1 MQVPSGMMASA
12 AAALL
17 LAGGGLA
24 HADRQVRPAQP
35 PTFRSGIEV
44 VSIDVG
50 VVDRQGQPLRGLGP
64 GDFTVS
70 VGGQPR
76 RVVSAEFVDVAGAQ
90 AHLKASSDSVPVS
103 TNEGG
108 GIGRLFVFIVDQS
121 TLDPGSARNVARAA
135 SRFFPRLTFSDR
147 SALMLMPVGQGVGFT
162 WAHDR
167 VRDALQRV
175 SGMSSPINT
184 WEFGSLAEAR
194 DIANRN
200 GLALR
205 SVGER
210 ECRTSPFAGGGGGG
224 GGGGG
229 ILGGPT
235 APGQG
240 GAPGTAPPAGGNTP
254 GGGAGGGGTPS
265 GGGATGTGT
274 RQPRT
279 GSSTGFGGDAC
290 MSNIQMQAESTWRIA
305 EMTSMS
311 SLSSLRQM
319 LGALGR
325 VRGDKTIILI
335 SGGWPMDDRE
345 ETSTMS
351 TVAAEAAAARAT
363 VFTIFVPVSS
373 FSADRR
379 MVSSAPSR
387 DQFLHSGPLETLAGM
402 TGGGTFRAEVNAE
415 AAFDR
420 LGRELAGFYRVGV
433 EKNPSDL
440 AAKARHMKVQVAR
453 SGVTVRARELFD
465 VRTYEDRDW
474 AARLASAIDAP
485 IPATSVGLRVTSY
498 LAPDPEDGTRFKLVI
513 AGEASRLQP
522 GEATFQLVL
531 RDMEGR
537 KVLSGDQPL
546 GEAAGS
552 VMPFSTSIPVAPGS
566 YIVRLAVMDGE
577 GRVGS
582 VDHRVEA
589 RAVTLGSLAGSGPV
603 LVRVPSGPDPEPR
616 VALDGVQQDE
626 RLALEVGLEAAS
638 GQLTAPEIVFEI
650 AATAGGPALVRAPAA
665 LSRGSREG
673 SIIAQAVTDMRV
685 LPPGP
690 YFARAMVSSGG
701 EPVGELR
708 RAFTVIG
715 APHVAADTATASPV
729 PAARTASAPL
739 MVRGIG
745 TVKPFALDDVLAPPI
760 LGVFLDRVAARA
772 DAASPAVRELLERAR
787 TAGPASLAVP
797 DASGDETAVA
807 AFVRG
812 LALLSQK
819 KLDPAASA
827 FRSAMRDP
835 DFYPAMVY
843 LGACYAAGGNDKEA
857 AGAWRTALIREGDA
871 VALHVLLADAL
882 LRQDKGDLA
891 LQTVDGARARWPQ
904 DDTLKRRFVVAALMS
919 GKQAEGLRAV
929 DELLEAN
936 AADEPSLALALLA
949 LYDAFVGHRPIES
962 VEEDRRRM
970 IRLADAYRA
979 RGGPSLALVD
989 TWVAA
994 AARKQ

>member
-1 MQVPSGMMASA
+1 MQVPSGMRAA

-17 LAGGGLA
+17 LAGGGPL
-24 HADRQVRPAQP
+24 HADEQVRPEQP

-70 VGGQPR
+70 VAGQPR
-76 RVVSAEFVDVAGAQ
+76 RVVSAEFVDVAA
-90 AHLKASSDSVPVS
+90 APSNLLASADSVPVS

-108 GIGRLFVFIVDQS
+108 GVGRLFVFIVDQS

-175 SGMSSPINT
+175 SGMSNQMSS
-184 WEFGSLAEAR
+184 WEFGSLTEAR

-200 GLALR
+200 GVALR

-210 ECRTSPFAGGGGGG
+210 ECRSSTFAGGGGGLGPVGQGPVGGPGTSAPPGGGAPAGGGGQGGAGTPAG

-229 ILGGPT
+229 
-235 APGQG
+235 
-240 GAPGTAPPAGGNTP
+240 
-254 GGGAGGGGTPS
+254 
-265 GGGATGTGT
+265 TGTGN

-279 GSSTGFGGDAC
+279 GGGSSAFGADAC
-290 MSNIQMQAESTWRIA
+290 MSNIQMQAESAWRIA

-311 SLSSLRQM
+311 SLSALRQM
-319 LGALGR
+319 LGALAQ
-325 VRGDKTIILI
+325 VRGDKTVILI

-345 ETSTMS
+345 ETSAMS

-363 VFTIFVPVSS
+363 IFTIFVPVSS
-373 FSADRR
+373 FSAERR

-415 AAFDR
+415 SAFDR

-433 EKNPSDL
+433 EKDPSDL
-440 AAKARHMKVQVAR
+440 AAKTRHMKVQVAR
-453 SGVTVRARELFD
+453 SGVTVRAREIFD

-474 AARLASAIDAP
+474 AARLASAMDAP
-485 IPATSVGLRVTSY
+485 IPATSLGLRVTSY
-498 LAPDPEDGTRFKLVI
+498 LTPDPDDDTRLKLVI
-513 AGEASRLQP
+513 AGEASRLEP
-522 GEATFQLVL
+522 GAATFQLAL

-537 KVLSGDQPL
+537 KVLAGDQPL
-546 GEAAGS
+546 GDAAPGG

-566 YIVRLAVMDGE
+566 YIVRLAVMDGA

-589 RAVTLGSLAGSGPV
+589 RPVTLGAFAGAGPI
-603 LVRVPSGPDPEPR
+603 LVRVPGGANPEPR

-626 RLALEVGLEAAS
+626 RLALEAGFHAES
-638 GQLTAPEIVFEI
+638 GRLAAPEIVFEI
-650 AATAGGPALVRAPAA
+650 AATPEGPALVSAPAA

-690 YFARAMVSSGG
+690 YFARAMVRSDGA
-701 EPVGELR
+701 PVGELR
-708 RAFTVIG
+708 RAFTVLG
-715 APHVAADTATASPV
+715 APHAAAVAASDSP
-729 PAARTASAPL
+729 PAAARTASVTLPP
-739 MVRGIG
+739 RGIG
-745 TVKPFALDDVLAPPI
+745 LTRPFALDDVLAPQV
-760 LGVFLDRVAARA
+760 LGVFLDRVAARS
-772 DAASPAVRELLERAR
+772 DAASPAVRELLDRAR
-787 TAGPASLAVP
+787 TAGPGALDVP
-797 DASGDETAVA
+797 DAAENETAIA
-807 AFVRG
+807 AFLRG

-819 KLDPAASA
+819 KLDPAANA
-827 FRSAMRDP
+827 FRSAMRASS

-857 AGAWRTALIREGDA
+857 AGAFRTALIREGDS
-871 VALHVLLADAL
+871 VALHVLLTDAL
-882 LRQDKGDLA
+882 LRQDRGDLA
-891 LQTVDGARARWPQ
+891 LQAVGGARARWPQ
-904 DDTLKRRFVVAALMS
+904 DHALKKRFALAALLS
-919 GKQAEGLRAV
+919 GRQAEGLQAV
-929 DELLEAN
+929 DELVEAR
-936 AADEPSLALALLA
+936 ADDEPSLALALLV
-949 LYDAFVGHRPIES
+949 LYDAFVSGRPIES
-962 VEEDRRRM
+962 VDEDRGRM

-994 AARKQ
+994 AKKP